1 MFECREKAIENLV
14 AENNELREHIKCLQ
28 SELEE
33 IKRVKVDLPVKTI
46 EVAAMLI
53 RYTVTCKANPF
64 QKAFNEGCPDEYE
77 ADRYSEENLRQI
89 AEHLLVYCNHTEA
102 E

>member
-33 IKRVKVDLPVKTI
+33 IQRVKVDLPVKPI

-53 RYTVTCKANPF
+53 RSTVTCKANPF
-64 QKAFNEGCPDEYE
+64 QKAFNEGVPDEYE
-77 ADRYSEENLRQI
+77 ADMYSNKDLRHI
-89 AEHLLVYCNHTEA
+89 AEHLLVYCYNTEV